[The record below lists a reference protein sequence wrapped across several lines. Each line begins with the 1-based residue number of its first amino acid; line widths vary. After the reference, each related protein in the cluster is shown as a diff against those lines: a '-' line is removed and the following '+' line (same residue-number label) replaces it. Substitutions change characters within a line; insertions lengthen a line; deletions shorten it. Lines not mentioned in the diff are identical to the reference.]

1 MVGSALVPRPWKS
14 PVKFPRTGYDQPASC
29 CKPSREVFS
38 RLASA
43 DQKFS
48 GRKLQFVSSSV
59 ISSELLV
66 GPRRACPRDSNNCLG
81 EYTRSPSSES
91 RMIELY
97 CTFSPRTCPENVGLP
112 DGPVILPSQLTLPD
126 RGCLASAER
135 GDTSRRALMK
145 SLYLSREVV
154 SNFKSIPESRGANR
168 PETLPLFGGF

>member
-29 CKPSREVFS
+29 CKPSKEVFS

-43 DQKFS
+43 DQELS
-48 GRKLQFVSSSV
+48 GRKLQSVSSRLMSR
-59 ISSELLV
+59 ELLV
-66 GPRRACPRDSNNCLG
+66 EPRRACPRDNNNCLG

-97 CTFSPRTCPENVGLP
+97 CTFSPRTCPVNVGLP

-135 GDTSRRALMK
+135 GGTSRRALMK
-145 SLYLSREVV
+145 SVYLSREVV
-154 SNFKSIPESRGANR
+154 SNFRSIPESRGASI
-168 PETLPLFGGF
+168 PETLPFVVGV

>member
-43 DQKFS
+43 DQEFS
-48 GRKLQFVSSSV
+48 GRKLQSVSSRL

-91 RMIELY
+91 RMIELC

-112 DGPVILPSQLTLPD
+112 DAPVILPSQLNWP
-126 RGCLASAER
+126 ASGSLGSADR

-145 SLYLSREVV
+145 SVYLSREVV
-154 SNFKSIPESRGANR
+154 SNFRSIPESRGASS
-168 PETLPLFGGF
+168 PETLPFVVGV